1 MPGRG
6 PLIDD
11 SALLATCLAKYDIP
25 CPCCSYNLRGA
36 TSQSCP
42 ECGAHITLRVA
53 AADAIL
59 GPWIVALVTS
69 TLLAGF
75 LGVFVPWGTVAA
87 ALAGSQPAYMLKF
100 VPLWTFLFLVLV
112 VIYFLLRRRSWFVSR
127 APKWQ
132 WVSALVLGSVNVVIG
147 VVTAFLIS
155 DL

>member
-1 MPGRG
+1 MPRRS
-6 PLIDD
+6 PAIDD
-11 SALLATCLAKYDIP
+11 PALLATCLAKYDIP

-42 ECGAHITLRVA
+42 ECGAHIELRVA

-59 GPWIVALVTS
+59 GPWIVALLTS

-75 LGVFVPWGTVAA
+75 LGVFVPWATVAA
-87 ALAGSQPAYMLKF
+87 ALAGSSPAYLLRF
-100 VPLWTFLFLVLV
+100 VPLWTFLLLVLV
-112 VIYFLLRRRSWFVSR
+112 VLYVLLRRRSWFVSR

-147 VVTAFLIS
+147 AVSAFLIS
-155 DL
+155 HL